1 MILPKNDLYH
11 KSNGAPQRLH
21 KKWET
26 PHLIA
31 VSMLIFFYGLLFLL
45 NIADPHYPFAE
56 LFMCLGFFLIYGIE
70 VTVHTVL
77 SGSHGGGGGH
87 GHRSDFE

>member
-1 MILPKNDLYH
+1 MSPY
-11 KSNGAPQRLH
+11 
-21 KKWET
+21 
-26 PHLIA
+26 
-31 VSMLIFFYGLLFLL
+31 FL

-87 GHRSDFE
+87 GHRSDF